1 MMEAHAGRVAILES
15 VHPIVAERLT
25 AAGFEVLDALDV
37 TRSAIL
43 GGVLHDVAGIIVRSR
58 FMVDAELMDAMPALR
73 FVGRS
78 GSGLEN
84 IDLEA
89 AAKRA
94 IAVHNSPE
102 GNAAAV
108 GEHVIGMMLALLNK
122 FGAAD
127 ASIRAGRWEREA
139 HRGRE
144 LGAMTV
150 GIVGYGHMGTA
161 VAERLAG
168 FGCRVLAYD
177 KYKRNYPTPAH
188 VQEVATMEA
197 LHAEADIVSL
207 HLPLTEETSGL
218 VDQTWLAPFR
228 RPILLINA
236 ARGPIVS
243 TPALLQALRSGAVFA
258 AGLDVLEYE
267 GRDLLG
273 LSSTPAALQEL
284 LALPQT
290 LFTPHVAGW
299 TVESLEK
306 LGTVLVDKITGTG
319 TGDSLRS

>member
-1 MMEAHAGRVAILES
+1 MKKVAILES
-15 VHPIVAERLT
+15 VHPVVAERL
-25 AAGFEVLDALDV
+25 AAKGFEAFKVLDVSRED
-37 TRSAIL
+37 IL
-43 GGVLHDVAGIIVRSR
+43 AGVLADFCGIIVRSR
-58 FMVDAELMDAMPALR
+58 FMVDAELMDAMPALQ
-73 FVGRS
+73 FIGRS

-84 IDLEA
+84 IDLKA
-89 AAKRA
+89 AAQRSV
-94 IAVHNSPE
+94 AVHNSPE

-122 FGAAD
+122 FGPAD
-127 ASIRAGRWEREA
+127 ASIRAGHWEREA

-150 GIVGYGHMGTA
+150 GIVGYGHMGSA

-177 KYKRNYPTPAH
+177 KYKRNYPTPPH
-188 VQEVATMEA
+188 VQEVATMES

-218 VDQTWLAPFR
+218 VDPTWLASFH

-273 LSSTPAALQEL
+273 LSSTPAALKEL

-306 LGTVLVDKITGTG
+306 LGTVLVDKITGG
-319 TGDSLRS
+319 SLRS